1 MILLGSGDAAAVL
14 GVSSRRVRQ
23 MLAHGTL
30 PGQRVGR
37 TWVVNRA
44 DLEPLRHRRPPVGR
58 PWQPASA
65 WALLAMASGQA
76 AALSASQ
83 RSRAR
88 QRLESGLEHFLGR
101 LAVRAEP
108 RRYYAHPSVVDVLG
122 NEAGVVLSGVSAANH
137 YQLDVV
143 AVDEFE
149 GYVRSSILPALVN
162 RLALDERSERPN
174 VVLRVVEDGLWPF
187 SPDEKVAPAPVVAVD
202 LLEAGDGRSRRAA
215 AQLLQSL

>member
-1 MILLGSGDAAAVL
+1 MILLGAGDAAAVL

-23 MLAHGTL
+23 MLAHGIL

-88 QRLESGLEHFLGR
+88 RRLESGLEHFLGR
-101 LAVRAEP
+101 LVVRAEH
-108 RRYYAHPSVVDVLG
+108 RRYYAHSSVVGVLG
-122 NEAGVVLSGVSAANH
+122 NETGVVRSGVSAADH

-149 GYVRSSILPALVN
+149 GYVRSLILPALVN

-174 VVLRVVEDGLWPF
+174 VVLRVVDDGLWPF

>member
-1 MILLGSGDAAAVL
+1 MVLLGVGDVAAVL

-37 TWVVNRA
+37 TWVVDRA
-44 DLEPLRHRRPPVGR
+44 DLEPLRHQRPPVGR
-58 PWQPASA
+58 PWEPASA
-65 WALLAMASGQA
+65 WALLAMASGRE

-88 QRLESGLEHFLGR
+88 RRLDTGLEHFLER
-101 LAVRAEP
+101 LVVRAEP
-108 RRYYAHPSVVDVLG
+108 RRCYAHPSVVGLLG
-122 NEAGVVLSGVSAANH
+122 NETGVVRSGVSAANH

-149 GYVRSSILPALVN
+149 GYVRSSVLAALVN
-162 RLALDERSERPN
+162 RFALDEHSERPN
-174 VVLRVVEDGLWPF
+174 VVLRVVDDGLWPF
-187 SPDEKVAPAPVVAVD
+187 GSDEAVAPAPVVAVD

-215 AQLLQSL
+215 DQLLQRL